1 MKKKKIFTL
10 KKLKSTYTWTID
22 WFKIHFYSRMA
33 AEPLQ
38 LAPIGLFLQCWV
50 STFWYPQERTCL
62 KLKFRVRTISIDFQT
77 SEWCHIRVPNKRCP
91 LWLSNVLKNFEE
103 MFICIS
109 DWQFYTDICYFLISK
124 FSDMFFSCLYSIQ
137 ELCRIRLAFSYAFF
151 LSQPFRFFI
160 IRKVDTSWGSAEKK
174 LSA

>member
-1 MKKKKIFTL
+1 MMFEFVGYWIFKLNGWIMYFCIYFVKKKKIFTL

-77 SEWCHIRVPNKRCP
+77 SEWCHNWVPNKRRP
-91 LWLSNVLKNFEE
+91 LWLIKSITSEDQNKLTCAFQPAYPNYLRKCPKNAQYE
-103 MFICIS
+103 
-109 DWQFYTDICYFLISK
+109 K
-124 FSDMFFSCLYSIQ
+124 H
-137 ELCRIRLAFSYAFF
+137 LC
-151 LSQPFRFFI
+151 
-160 IRKVDTSWGSAEKK
+160 
-174 LSA
+174 